1 MSAIA
6 GLPPLR
12 LHHVG
17 ILVADLD
24 EALRL
29 YRGTFGLPVGAP
41 HESTANDIRAALVD
55 LGGSHL
61 ELFAPLTPDGPMAQ
75 ALAKRGAGMH
85 HLCYEVSDIG
95 VALAQCRLAG
105 VQLID
110 QAPRPG
116 LHAGWQVA
124 FLHPRSC
131 GGVLT
136 ELVEIGTPEAGGT
149 H

>member
-1 MSAIA
+1 MSVIA

-17 ILVADLD
+17 ILVPNLD
-24 EALRL
+24 EALQF
-29 YRGTFGLPVGAP
+29 YRGTLGLRAGVP
-41 HESTANDIRAALVD
+41 HDSAAHDIRAALID
-55 LGGSHL
+55 LGESHL
-61 ELFAPLTPDGPMAQ
+61 ELFAPLTPVGPTAQ

-85 HLCYEVSDIG
+85 HLCYEVGDI
-95 VALAQCRLAG
+95 VAALAQCREAG

-110 QAPRPG
+110 HAPRPG
-116 LHAGWQVA
+116 LHEGWQVA

-136 ELVEIGTPEAGGT
+136 ELVEIGAHDTDGVR
-149 H
+149 

>member
-17 ILVADLD
+17 ILVAELD

-29 YRGTFGLPVGAP
+29 YRDTLGLPVGVP
-41 HESTANDIRAALVD
+41 HESVANDIRAALVD

-61 ELFAPLTPDGPMAQ
+61 ELFAPLTPDGSMAQ

-85 HLCYEVSDIG
+85 HLCYEVRDI
-95 VALAQCRLAG
+95 VAALAQCREAG
-105 VQLID
+105 VQLIN
-110 QAPRPG
+110 QSPHPG
-116 LHAGWQVA
+116 LHEGWQVA

-136 ELVEIGTPEAGGT
+136 ELVEIGTPTADGK

>member
-1 MSAIA
+1 MDGIA

-17 ILVADLD
+17 ILVSDLD
-24 EALRL
+24 DALQF
-29 YRGTFGLPVGAP
+29 YRGTLGLRVGTP
-41 HESTANDIRAALVD
+41 HESAANDIRAALIA
-55 LGGSHL
+55 LGGSYL
-61 ELFAPLTPDGPMAQ
+61 ELFAPLTPDGSIAQ
-75 ALAKRGAGMH
+75 TLAKRGAGMH
-85 HLCYEVSDIG
+85 HLCYEVGDI
-95 VALAQCRLAG
+95 VAALAHCREAG

-110 QAPRPG
+110 QLPRPG
-116 LHAGWQVA
+116 LHEGWRVA

-136 ELVEIGTPEAGGT
+136 ELVEIGSYQAEGE

>member
-24 EALRL
+24 EALRF
-29 YRGTFGLPVGAP
+29 YRGTIGLQVGTP

-75 ALAKRGAGMH
+75 ALAKRGTGMH
-85 HLCYEVSDIG
+85 HLCYEVSDI
-95 VALAQCRLAG
+95 VAALAQCREAG

-110 QAPRPG
+110 QAPRHG
-116 LHAGWQVA
+116 LHEGWQVA

-136 ELVEIGTPEAGGT
+136 ELLEIGTHQAGGAD
-149 H
+149 